1 MTDGLSFRALFATAW
16 VALALGA
23 APACAQFMSGA
34 YPVITVPP
42 PPAQSMVMP
51 AKPKP
56 RPATSAPDAPPAGA
70 SAPQPLTCRY
80 HGQTRVCE

>member
-1 MTDGLSFRALFATAW
+1 MANDLSLRVLFVTAG
-16 VALALGA
+16 VALGLA
-23 APACAQFMSGA
+23 APAQAQFMSGA

-51 AKPKP
+51 ARPKP
-56 RPATSAPDAPPAGA
+56 RPAPPVVAAPPPDASPP
-70 SAPQPLTCRY
+70 QQLHCQY